1 MILQRRNFL
10 NLGELQRQME
20 QSGLNDRLDNVQRVS
35 QIYLLRRLAL
45 KEVGTKLENLDDEY
59 SALHS
64 HNPIHHMEERMK
76 NPASLLEKIERKGYG
91 MTIDS
96 IQENVFDIAGIRV
109 VTNYIDDIHRVED
122 ALINQDD
129 ITVVKRKDY
138 ITKPKSN
145 GYRSLHLVVS
155 VPVFLAEG
163 AQTAPV
169 EIQIRTIGM
178 NMWASLEHKLRYKN
192 HIDPDKAQKYA
203 GQLKDTARQLN
214 QIEASMQGIYQDLL

>member
-1 MILQRRNFL
+1 MILQRKNFL
-10 NLGELQRQME
+10 NLGKLQRQME
-20 QSGLNDRLDNVQRVS
+20 QTGLYQRLDDVQQFS

-45 KEVGTKLENLDDEY
+45 KEIGTKLENLDDEY

-76 NPASLLEKIERKGYG
+76 NPASLIEKIERKNYQ
-91 MTIDS
+91 MTTRS
-96 IQENVFDIAGIRV
+96 IEENVYDIAGIRV
-109 VTNYIDDIHRVED
+109 ITNYIDDIHRVED
-122 ALINQDD
+122 ALVNQDD
-129 ITVVKRKDY
+129 VTLLKRKDY
-138 ITKPKSN
+138 VAKPKPN

-178 NMWASLEHKLRYKN
+178 DMWASLEYKLRYKN
-192 HIDPDKAQKYA
+192 HIDPDQAQKYA
-203 GQLKDTARQLN
+203 GQLKDSARELN
-214 QIEASMQGIYQDLL
+214 QIEARLQGIYQDLL